1 MVFFKAQAQSLQPV
15 PQRVHADGDL
25 QLARAALLQLRQRE
39 IGLLLD
45 PVQKRAVMGR
55 QLGNTITTL
64 SLGPDLRRLS
74 IALPIAFHGT
84 HRDVITPGHQRTA
97 LTCLPSRDDLF
108 A

>member
-1 MVFFKAQAQSLQPV
+1 VVFFKAQAQSLQPI

-25 QLARAALLQLRQRE
+25 QLARAALLQLRQCE

-55 QLGNTITTL
+55 QLGDAITTL
-64 SLGPDLRRLS
+64 SLGLDLRRLS
-74 IALPIAFHGT
+74 IALPVAFHRAHG
-84 HRDVITPGHQRTA
+84 DVITTGHQSSA
-97 LTCLPSRDDLF
+97 LPCLPSRDDLF

>member
-1 MVFFKAQAQSLQPV
+1 MEASSW
-15 PQRVHADGDL
+15 
-25 QLARAALLQLRQRE
+25 RAALLQLRQRE

-55 QLGNTITTL
+55 QLGDTITTL

-74 IALPIAFHGT
+74 IALPVAFHRA
-84 HRDVITPGHQRTA
+84 HRDVITPGHQRPA